1 MNATCPLRVSSDDLD
16 RPLHDAAASRRIESL
31 AAAALPPH
39 TLMARAGLAVAR
51 LALALAP
58 SARRIWIAAGPG
70 NNGGDGFEAACQLHR
85 AGMPV
90 TVAWQGDPARLPPDA
105 QRSYAGAV
113 AAQVPFIASL
123 PLAGAAD
130 LVIDALLGLGA
141 SRPPDAAMAAAIDTI
156 NRSPG
161 LRLAVDLPTG
171 LAGDTGATLGGA
183 VVRATHTLSLLT
195 LKPGLFTAQ
204 GRDHAGKVWFDP
216 LAVDPSALGMAP
228 SAWLGGAQAWRTAHV
243 PRPHGGHK
251 GRFGDVIVVGGAPG
265 MAGAALLAAR
275 AALAAGAGRVFVCA
289 LDDTLPALDTARPE
303 LMWRPAAWS
312 QSPAVLADA
321 TVVCGCGGGE
331 AVKPVLPALLS
342 RAPRLVLDADALN
355 AIGADVALQTML
367 HARADRGQA
376 TVLTPHPLEAARL
389 LGHGDAGAV
398 QADRCAAAAGL
409 ASRWRCTVLLKGSGS
424 VITAAG
430 QPPCINPSGHARL
443 ATAGT
448 GDVLA
453 GWLAGLWSAAGA
465 SVGAPSVPQIAQA
478 AAWSHGRAA
487 QAGDPASPLPASEL
501 VARLAALDD

>member
-1 MNATCPLRVSSDDLD
+1 MKATHPLRVSSDGPD
-16 RPLHDAAASRRIESL
+16 RPLHDTAASRRIEAL
-31 AAAALPPH
+31 AAATLAPH

-58 SARRIWIAAGPG
+58 GARRIWIAAGPG
-70 NNGGDGFEAACQLHR
+70 NNGGDGFEAAWQLHR
-85 AGMPV
+85 AGMS
-90 TVAWQGDPARLPPDA
+90 VAVVWQGDPARLPADA
-105 QRSYAGAV
+105 RRSYASAV
-113 AAQVPFIASL
+113 AAQVSFQASL
-123 PLAGAAD
+123 PAAGAED

-141 SRPPDAAMAAAIDTI
+141 SRPPDPTMAATIETI

-171 LAGDTGATLGGA
+171 LAGDTGAMLGGA
-183 VVRATHTLSLLT
+183 VVHATHTLSLLT

-204 GRDHAGKVWFDP
+204 GRDRAGQVWFDA
-216 LAVDPSALGMAP
+216 LAVDASALGVPP
-228 SAWLGGAQAWRTAHV
+228 SAWLGGALAWRTLRA
-243 PRPHGGHK
+243 PRAHGGHK

-275 AALAAGAGRVFVCA
+275 AALVAGAGRVFVCA
-289 LDDTLPALDTARPE
+289 LDDSLPALDAARPE
-303 LMWRPAAWS
+303 LMWRPVAWS

-321 TVVCGCGGGE
+321 TLVCGCGGGE

-355 AIGADVALQTML
+355 AIAADAALQTML

-398 QADRCAAAAGL
+398 QADRCAAAATL
-409 ASRWRCTVLLKGSGS
+409 AARWRCSVVLKGSGS
-424 VITAAG
+424 VIASADR
-430 QPPCINPSGHARL
+430 PPSLNASGHARL
-443 ATAGT
+443 ASAGT

-465 SVGAPSVPQIAQA
+465 SMAALPTSQIALA
-478 AAWSHGRAA
+478 ATWSHGRAA
-487 QAGDPASPLPASEL
+487 EAGDPAAPLAASDL
-501 VARLAALDD
+501 IAGLAALDG